1 MNGFRL
7 ENEIS
12 CACNVES
19 PDLAPPTRSK
29 TESPVVSPDETPA
42 ARPDCLRIARL
53 IDVLRTPACHFDEN
67 GRVVSINDAWLA
79 YADRSAEAT
88 YRLQWTELIHPEHRC
103 AAQSTL
109 HAAQSGSVHET
120 LECRLAG
127 SHGIDQW
134 FTVDLHRVDCG
145 WLCTCTNIHD
155 LKAKEIELKSHT
167 SIQTDMLN
175 ISIDCIKLIS
185 PTGNLLHMN
194 RAGCQALGVDED
206 SGFGM
211 PWLPLLPEDVWPDG
225 NVALESARNG
235 VFGRFP
241 GRSERPGRDVQY
253 WDNMLTPILDAD
265 GKTTAILCVS
275 RDVTRERVAL
285 DLLRRSEERLAIAA
299 RVGGLG
305 IWDYDIA
312 SDTLHCDENW
322 HRIMGHAPGR
332 AITSIDQFRALI
344 HPDDVDKAMKVT
356 RTAEQ
361 FNSFGRDYRVEYRVI
376 QPNGEIRW
384 VQSTAYPQH
393 EDGVTQRTIGFV
405 LDVTKIR
412 LAERRREAWLH
423 FISHDMRSPQA
434 SILALIDLQRAA
446 EPAPPAKDLLD
457 RIAAYARR
465 TLALADD
472 FVLLARAEAPTWSL
486 VETDIG
492 SVVLDA
498 IDELWALAQAR
509 GIRLDV
515 NVGDEICIARVEP
528 FLLMRAVVNLV
539 SNAIKFSPGNA
550 TVTVRLTGV
559 EHGYAI
565 SVADHGPGI
574 SAEAQQRLF
583 EPFQRLQVEPPRYPS
598 GAGLGL
604 AFVKTIAKRY
614 GGNIDLHTRPGEGC
628 TFILT
633 LPGVSSIHDGA

>member
-1 MNGFRL
+1 M
-7 ENEIS
+7 
-12 CACNVES
+12 S
-19 PDLAPPTRSK
+19 PDGTPPA
-29 TESPVVSPDETPA
+29 SPGGLE
-42 ARPDCLRIARL
+42 IARL
-53 IDVLRTPACHFDEN
+53 IDVLQTPACHFDGN
-67 GRVVSINDAWLA
+67 GQVVSINDAWLA
-79 YADRSAEAT
+79 YADRSIVT
-88 YRLQWTELIHPEHRC
+88 MHRLQWIALIHTEHR
-103 AAQSTL
+103 STVLSML
-109 HAAQSGSVHET
+109 HAVQSGSVHET
-120 LECRLAG
+120 FKCRLA
-127 SHGIDQW
+127 SSRDVDEW
-134 FTVDLHRVDCG
+134 FSIDLHRVGDG

-155 LKAKEIELKSHT
+155 LKTTEIELKSHT

-175 ISIDCIKLIS
+175 VSIDCIKLIS

-194 RAGCQALGVDED
+194 RAGCQALGVDEE

-211 PWLPLLPEDVWPDG
+211 PWLPLLPEDVWPAG
-225 NVALESARNG
+225 NIALESARNG
-235 VFGRFP
+235 MFGRFP

-275 RDVTRERVAL
+275 RDVTREHAAL

-312 SDTLHCDENW
+312 SDILQCDENW
-322 HRIMGHAPGR
+322 HRIMGHPPDSAV
-332 AITSIDQFRALI
+332 TSIVQFRALI
-344 HPDDVDKAMKVT
+344 HPDDVDKAIRIT
-356 RTAEQ
+356 QTAED
-361 FNSFGRDYRVEYRVI
+361 FDSFGEDDRVEYRVI
-376 QPNGEIRW
+376 RPNGEIRW
-384 VQSTAYPQH
+384 VQSTAYAQN
-393 EDGVTQRTIGFV
+393 EDGMTKRTIGFV
-405 LDVTKIR
+405 LDVTRIR
-412 LAERRREAWLH
+412 LAEHRREAWLH

-446 EPAPPAKDLLD
+446 EPAPPAQDLLD

-465 TLALADD
+465 TLSLADD

-515 NVGDEICIARVEP
+515 NIGDDVCVACVEP

-550 TVTVRLTGV
+550 TVTVRLSRV

-565 SVADHGPGI
+565 SVSDHGPGI
-574 SAEAQQRLF
+574 SAEARQRLF

-614 GGNIDLHTRPGEGC
+614 GGNIELHTRPGEGC
-628 TFILT
+628 TFNLT
-633 LPGVSSIHDGA
+633 LPGISSINDRA